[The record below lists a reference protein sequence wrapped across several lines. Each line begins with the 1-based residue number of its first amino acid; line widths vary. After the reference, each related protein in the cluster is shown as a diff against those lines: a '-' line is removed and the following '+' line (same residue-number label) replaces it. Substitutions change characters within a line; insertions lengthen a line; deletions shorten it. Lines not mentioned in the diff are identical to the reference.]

1 MPVSTTG
8 TAIDFERML
17 KEQFQRRLREIS
29 QEEIEAANKRVADR
43 VKGELDK
50 IALSVLQ
57 QYDIQAREGSLII
70 TVKKAAL

>member
-57 QYDIQAREGSLII
+57 QYDIQARECSLIV